1 MEQEYNAG
9 SIKVLRPEE
18 VKQFDWVLLSDL
30 AEQYKQP
37 TEWLQRGFEASRRL
51 NLDPREYFVPRYVF
65 KEPVKPYPEFAEVF
79 KEVMREYRATKP

>member
-51 NLDPREYFVPRYVF
+51 NLNPREYFVPRYVF
-65 KEPVKPYPEFAEVF
+65 KEPVKPCPEFAEVF
-79 KEVMREYRATKP
+79 KEVMREHRATKH